1 MILQVIVEV
10 ILKIAE
16 WGSNMYPT
24 KKEILKYKIPK
35 KKESLLTMRIWKK
48 DNIKNWKN
56 KTSQEKIRELNKLIN
71 NLNKINQGKNLR
83 ISETDEY
90 CYNTKEKMI
99 FHDTYHPSIVSSLH
113 ELAHHLYGPS
123 ELIACAWSIQHFLDI
138 FPKQYKKLQWKGHLL
153 TIIQ

>member
-1 MILQVIVEV
+1 ME
-10 ILKIAE
+10 IAE
-16 WGSNMYPT
+16 WDSNMYPT
-24 KKEILKYKIPK
+24 KKEILKYKIHK

-48 DNIKNWKN
+48 DNFKRWKD

-83 ISETDEY
+83 ISESDKY
-90 CYNTKEKMI
+90 CYDIKEQII
-99 FHDTYHPSIVSSLH
+99 FHDTNNPSIVSSLH
-113 ELAHHLYGPS
+113 ELAHHLYGS
-123 ELIACAWSIQHFLDI
+123 NELITCAWSIQHFIDI